1 MKQCRISRR
10 EFITKATG
18 AALAFPTILPASVLG
33 RDGKVAPS
41 ERINMGML
49 GVGARGLGNTRNFLG
64 LDDVRI
70 GAICDVNQTHLS
82 RASQAI
88 SEQSESNDL
97 KSYTDFRELNADP
110 SIDAIM
116 MALPVHW
123 HTIPSLDA
131 IAQGKHIYYEKPI
144 ALSLK
149 EAQMVRAAVKKHNI
163 IFQFGTQ
170 QRSSI
175 YFRWASELAMNGRL
189 GEIQKIEVGVPGGEV
204 SEEFPEEPIPEW
216 VDWERWSGPAPSA
229 PFNEKRLKRSFHELI
244 ADYSLGMISCWGIHH
259 MDIAN
264 WGNGTDS
271 TGPVSVEG
279 TGNFP
284 KTGTCD
290 TVLDWRVRFEFEKAP
305 PIEFSDQGHHRM
317 GVNYVGDQSSLH
329 VTRGAINPESKGFL
343 RDPNNKED
351 ALPTRLP
358 VSANH
363 YRNFIDAIRNGSQP
377 IAPIDSAVRSDTLC
391 QLALIAIKCGRKLQ
405 WDPKKEQFVND
416 ARANGMLQPRKPRSP
431 WKLPPIA

>member
-1 MKQCRISRR
+1 MKQSRISRR

-18 AALAFPTILPASVLG
+18 AALAFPTILPASALG

-131 IAQGKHIYYEKPI
+131 IAQGKHIYYEKPM

-149 EAQMVRAAVKKHNI
+149 EAQMDLLGRQMMLGKR
-163 IFQFGTQ
+163 T
-170 QRSSI
+170 
-175 YFRWASELAMNGRL
+175 YF
-189 GEIQKIEVGVPGGEV
+189 
-204 SEEFPEEPIPEW
+204 
-216 VDWERWSGPAPSA
+216 
-229 PFNEKRLKRSFHELI
+229 
-244 ADYSLGMISCWGIHH
+244 
-259 MDIAN
+259 
-264 WGNGTDS
+264 
-271 TGPVSVEG
+271 SV
-279 TGNFP
+279 
-284 KTGTCD
+284 
-290 TVLDWRVRFEFEKAP
+290 A
-305 PIEFSDQGHHRM
+305 
-317 GVNYVGDQSSLH
+317 
-329 VTRGAINPESKGFL
+329 
-343 RDPNNKED
+343 RD
-351 ALPTRLP
+351 
-358 VSANH
+358 
-363 YRNFIDAIRNGSQP
+363 
-377 IAPIDSAVRSDTLC
+377 C
-391 QLALIAIKCGRKLQ
+391 QNT
-405 WDPKKEQFVND
+405 FVNPNRAGL
-416 ARANGMLQPRKPRSP
+416 ARMIRAHLACKVRRQG
-431 WKLPPIA
+431 